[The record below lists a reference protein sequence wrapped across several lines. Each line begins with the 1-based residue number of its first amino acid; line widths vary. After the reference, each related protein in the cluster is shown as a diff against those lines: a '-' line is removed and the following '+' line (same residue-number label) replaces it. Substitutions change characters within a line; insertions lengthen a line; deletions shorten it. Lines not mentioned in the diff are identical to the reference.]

1 MIYDTKWLKESNKPM
16 ETVEDAICYVVGRLR
31 CGNCPS
37 CPVHL
42 YHDGCSEHYEVKAK
56 AIKLLAGVDIDFS
69 TDEKM
74 YKSIN
79 AIEGKCRIGHDQTRT
94 CATCNESFDHSP
106 GVRFCRSWHNFT
118 HDTGFCYRYDPVIM
132 EDKAAVDK

>member
-1 MIYDTKWLKESNKPM
+1 MIYDTKWLKNHDKPM

-31 CGNCPS
+31 CGDCPS

-42 YHDGCSEHYEVKAK
+42 YHGGCSEHYEVKAK
-56 AIKLLAGVDIDFS
+56 AIKLLAGVDINLS
-69 TDEKM
+69 TDKKM

-79 AIEGKCRIGHDQTRT
+79 AIEGKCRIGHDQTGT

-106 GVRFCRSWHNFT
+106 RCPLLQKLAQLYPRYRLLLSLRP
-118 HDTGFCYRYDPVIM
+118 CYHGR
-132 EDKAAVDK
+132 